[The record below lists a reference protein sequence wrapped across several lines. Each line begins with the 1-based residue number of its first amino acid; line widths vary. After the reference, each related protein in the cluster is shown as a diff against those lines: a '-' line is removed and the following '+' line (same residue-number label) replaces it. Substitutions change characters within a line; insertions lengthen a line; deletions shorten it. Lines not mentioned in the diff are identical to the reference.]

1 MLVANRSSGLI
12 NGTVVAMVTLR
23 RSLRKVQRLPL
34 LLDQLDEVALDLV
47 LHAQAFQVAYEL
59 RAAVH
64 APHHRSGFH
73 QQADGVLVAPVAG
86 GSDGS
91 FGLLQVNGRGT
102 LGMFFFADGREPE
115 PQTIGASTSLR
126 LAPGL
131 LESLGC
137 ARTSCAGAIPIE
149 S

>member
-1 MLVANRSSGLI
+1 
-12 NGTVVAMVTLR
+12 MVTLR

-47 LHAQAFQVAYEL
+47 LHAQGFQVAYEL
-59 RAAVH
+59 RATVH
-64 APHHRSGFH
+64 APHQRSGFH

-102 LGMFFFADGREPE
+102 LGMFFLADGRDPD

-126 LAPGL
+126 LPPGL
-131 LESLGC
+131 LEVVLVQENLCQLGM
-137 ARTSCAGAIPIE
+137 TYVWPHPP
-149 S
+149 